1 MPSDDTPHHDD
12 DAPAGIPPRPRP
24 RRRLLPA
31 ILAALALAIVV
42 LVLLWDWNWFKGP
55 VERAVQAKTGRAFE
69 IAGNLDVDIG
79 RIVTVTAD
87 GVRLGNAAWSKRG
100 DMATTE
106 RLMLQVEAWPLL
118 LGRVRLP
125 ELRLTKPDV
134 RLETDP
140 DGGPGNWDFGFDD
153 DGGEPLQLRRLWIDD
168 GRLRFDD
175 DAGKTAI
182 DIDLA
187 SQQPRDGDTTPPI
200 ALQGDGRW
208 SGNAFTLEGTAESP
222 LALQDSERPFR
233 LDLRA
238 RAGATRAHARGTLT
252 DPFRLRDFDLRF
264 ALAGRNLADLYPL
277 VGLALPDT
285 PPYAVDG
292 RLTRDAATWHYDD
305 FSGKVGQSDLAG
317 SAAVTTGRERPLF
330 KANLVSKRL
339 DLDDLAGFL
348 GGTPDAE
355 GEALDPKL
363 AQRAAKQAARGKVLP
378 STPYDLTKLR
388 AMDADVRLRAQR
400 INAPKLP
407 IDDMDA
413 HLKLDAGLAR
423 LEPLNF
429 GVAGGDIRSTVQMD
443 ARNDTIRTR
452 LKADVR
458 RIELAQLFPGVEL
471 TRDAAGR
478 LAGSFNLAGTGNSIA
493 AMLASADGD
502 IALGMGRGQISNLL
516 VELAGIDI
524 YEALKFMIG
533 KDRKVAVRCAFA
545 DFGVKRGVMDSR
557 ALAFDTS
564 DTLIVGQGRVDL
576 REETLDLE
584 LRPRPKDRSIL
595 VLRSPLHI
603 GGTFADPSFRPDF
616 ARLGLRGAIALA
628 LGSIAPPAAL
638 LATLE
643 LGPGEDSDCGGAY
656 AK

>member
-1 MPSDDTPHHDD
+1 MSPAEAPNRKDTP
-12 DAPAGIPPRPRP
+12 GTLPRARRP
-24 RRRLLPA
+24 RRQVLFA
-31 ILAALALAIVV
+31 ILGAFAAAIVV

-55 VERAVQAKTGRAFE
+55 VERAVQAKTGREFE
-69 IAGNLDVDIG
+69 IAGNLDVDLG
-79 RIVTVTAD
+79 RITTVTAD
-87 GVRLGNAAWSKRG
+87 GLRLGNADWSKQG

-106 RLMLQVEAWPLL
+106 RLVLRVESWPLL
-118 LGRVRLP
+118 LGKVRLP
-125 ELRLTKPDV
+125 ELRLAKPDV
-134 RLETDP
+134 RLEANP
-140 DGGPGNWDFGFDD
+140 EGGPGNWDFGFAD
-153 DGGEPLQLRRLWIDD
+153 DGGEPLRLRRLWIDQ

-175 DAGKTAI
+175 ARNRTAI
-182 DIDLA
+182 DVDLA
-187 SQQPRDGDTTPPI
+187 SRAPRRQDAAPAI
-200 ALQGDGRW
+200 AVKGDGRW
-208 SGNAFTLEGTAESP
+208 AGNAFTLEGSAESP
-222 LALQDSERPFR
+222 LELQDSERPYR
-233 LDLRA
+233 LDLHA
-238 RAGATRAHARGTLT
+238 RAGATRARARGTLL
-252 DPFRLRDFDLRF
+252 DPFRLRDMDLQF
-264 ALAGRNLADLYPL
+264 ALSGRNLADLYPL
-277 VGLALPDT
+277 IGIAMPDT

-292 RLTRDAATWHYDD
+292 RLTRDGDTWHYDG
-305 FSGKVGQSDLAG
+305 FAGKVGQSDLG
-317 SAAVTTGRERPLF
+317 GNAAVTVGRERPLF
-330 KANLVSKRL
+330 KADLVSKRL

-363 AQRAAKQAARGKVLP
+363 AAQAAKQAARGKVLP
-378 STPYDLTKLR
+378 STPYDLAKLR

-413 HLKLDAGLAR
+413 HLFLDAGLAR

-429 GVAGGDIRSTVQMD
+429 GVAGGDIRSTVRMD
-443 ARNDTIRTR
+443 ARTDAITTR

-458 RIELAQLFPGVEL
+458 RIELSRLFPNVEL

-478 LAGSFNLAGTGNSIA
+478 LAGSFNLVGNGNSIA

-502 IALGMGRGQISNLL
+502 VAIGMGRGEISNLL

-524 YEALKFMIG
+524 YEALKFLIG

-545 DFGVKRGVMDSR
+545 DFGVKQGVMDAR
-557 ALAFDTS
+557 ALAFDTA
-564 DTLIVGQGRVDL
+564 DTIIVGKGQVDL
-576 REETLDLE
+576 GEEALDLE

-595 VLRSPLHI
+595 ALRSPLYI

-616 ARLGLRGAIALA
+616 ARLGLRGAVALA